1 MANLVDEGVWPADG
15 KKSLGGQSVLL
26 GITWK
31 PAPGDGLSGAF
42 TQFHLSDIWLDDAA
56 IENAAQFK
64 TETHKAFIRSS
75 WMPASVD
82 AVEYGQFGR
91 ATVTATLFGGMDDSL
106 YADFKKDVEAQ
117 INGAGSTLK
126 HAAGHYGPSHI
137 ASSGKIVAVTT
148 ASGEVPLG
156 SSGIQVQFETDL
168 IIEGIRPGRVVR
180 IRPESWPKTQIP
192 REEYDN
198 SNLDERFPTPDI
210 FPRY

>member
-1 MANLVDEGVWPADG
+1 
-15 KKSLGGQSVLL
+15 
-26 GITWK
+26 
-31 PAPGDGLSGAF
+31 
-42 TQFHLSDIWLDDAA
+42 
-56 IENAAQFK
+56 
-64 TETHKAFIRSS
+64 
-75 WMPASVD
+75 
-82 AVEYGQFGR
+82 
-91 ATVTATLFGGMDDSL
+91 
-106 YADFKKDVEAQ
+106 
-117 INGAGSTLK
+117 LK